1 MSGTG
6 PELAARPGPEEFR
19 ALAEDYAVVPV
30 WCEMVADTLTP
41 VGAFLQLVGD
51 RPGFL
56 LESVEGG
63 ERWGRYSFVGRS
75 ALGTIVRD
83 RSGVRVEG
91 DVALPQEVSGV
102 LDALRSVLAAYRS
115 PSVPGLPPLHGG
127 LVGYLG
133 YDVVREIER
142 LPAVPPDDLG
152 FPDAAL
158 AVIGQL
164 AAFDHWGQRVLLV
177 DNVIVP
183 EDRDPKALESAR
195 AEAVRRLGEMAAECC
210 RPLGTVPAA
219 VPEKGAELAAAR
231 RTMTSESYRLAV
243 EAAKEYIYAGD
254 IFQVVLSQRFDLE
267 LGAHPF
273 DVYRALRLLN
283 PSPYLYFLRFPE
295 VVVVGSSPEPMV
307 RLRDGLVTSRPI
319 AGSRPR
325 GATEEDDRR
334 LAGELSEDPKELA
347 EHVMLVDL
355 ARNDVGRV
363 ARFGTE
369 RVEELM
375 TVERYSHIMHLTSQ
389 VSGELAPGRDPVD
402 VLRATLPA
410 GTLSGAP
417 KVRAMEII
425 DELEPTKRG
434 IYGGIVGYFD
444 FSGNLDT
451 AIAIRTLV
459 TTPDGRATVQAGA
472 GIVADS
478 DPASEDA
485 ECAHKAAALLAAVA
499 AARQLTA
506 AREEAGSAPAHAAV
520 APGAADLEPGPGWG
534 EDDLEDY
541 RALRQGVA
549 SRELQ
554 RDFVRVS
561 GPESATYLQGQCS
574 QDVAALRDGEAAESL
589 LLAPDGH
596 LDALVRVLRLGDEEF
611 VVDVDGGFG
620 DAVVERLS
628 RFKLRTRATIEALDW
643 TCLALRGPGVDG
655 VRVNG
660 GRVDV
665 ASPATGTAAALPV
678 DWPGWSGVDL
688 VGPDPA
694 PGAAEGLRSCGPT
707 AWQAR
712 RIEVGLPEMGT
723 ELDAKTIPAEADL
736 VARAVSFTK
745 GCYTGQELVARLDA
759 RGNRVPRRLRGLV
772 LDVAARPTPPLGTE
786 PLVGAMLQDP
796 GNGKSVGRITS
807 AAWSPAL
814 GRPVALAY
822 VHRSVEVPGQ
832 VSVVGGG
839 SVVELPDPSDL
850 AEQAPEPEPGQVPVI
865 GRAEVRELPLVG
877 ES

>member
-363 ARFGTE
+363 VALWDRARRGADDRRALQPHHAPDVAGE
-369 RVEELM
+369 R
-375 TVERYSHIMHLTSQ
+375 RAG
-389 VSGELAPGRDPVD
+389 SGAGSR
-402 VLRATLPA
+402 RRPA
-410 GTLSGAP
+410 GHPAGRHALGCTQGP
-417 KVRAMEII
+417 GHGDHRRA
-425 DELEPTKRG
+425 
-434 IYGGIVGYFD
+434 
-444 FSGNLDT
+444 
-451 AIAIRTLV
+451 
-459 TTPDGRATVQAGA
+459 RADQAGHLRR
-472 GIVADS
+472 
-478 DPASEDA
+478 AS
-485 ECAHKAAALLAAVA
+485 
-499 AARQLTA
+499 
-506 AREEAGSAPAHAAV
+506 
-520 APGAADLEPGPGWG
+520 
-534 EDDLEDY
+534 
-541 RALRQGVA
+541 
-549 SRELQ
+549 
-554 RDFVRVS
+554 S
-561 GPESATYLQGQCS
+561 GTST
-574 QDVAALRDGEAAESL
+574 
-589 LLAPDGH
+589 
-596 LDALVRVLRLGDEEF
+596 
-611 VVDVDGGFG
+611 
-620 DAVVERLS
+620 
-628 RFKLRTRATIEALDW
+628 
-643 TCLALRGPGVDG
+643 
-655 VRVNG
+655 
-660 GRVDV
+660 
-665 ASPATGTAAALPV
+665 SPAT
-678 DWPGWSGVDL
+678 S
-688 VGPDPA
+688 
-694 PGAAEGLRSCGPT
+694 
-707 AWQAR
+707 
-712 RIEVGLPEMGT
+712 
-723 ELDAKTIPAEADL
+723 
-736 VARAVSFTK
+736 
-745 GCYTGQELVARLDA
+745 
-759 RGNRVPRRLRGLV
+759 
-772 LDVAARPTPPLGTE
+772 TPPS
-786 PLVGAMLQDP
+786 P
-796 GNGKSVGRITS
+796 SGRS
-807 AAWSPAL
+807 
-814 GRPVALAY
+814 
-822 VHRSVEVPGQ
+822 
-832 VSVVGGG
+832 
-839 SVVELPDPSDL
+839 
-850 AEQAPEPEPGQVPVI
+850 
-865 GRAEVRELPLVG
+865 
-877 ES
+877 